1 MTGYLPI
8 GFEVGAEIT
17 YPISEATSSG
27 LLNVSAQV
35 INTFNFLII
44 TKTLPTEYSIY
55 LNLLFSTHL
64 NGYFF
69 KLVQTDIN
77 NYFYKSLLQK
87 TT

>member
-35 INTFNFLII
+35 INIFKIKFLFFV
-44 TKTLPTEYSIY
+44 KIY
-55 LNLLFSTHL
+55 RLN
-64 NGYFF
+64 
-69 KLVQTDIN
+69 
-77 NYFYKSLLQK
+77 
-87 TT
+87 

>member
-35 INTFNFLII
+35 IYTFKINQTIHLI
-44 TKTLPTEYSIY
+44 SI
-55 LNLLFSTHL
+55 STSS
-64 NGYFF
+64 NKVFNVYAQ
-69 KLVQTDIN
+69 VII
-77 NYFYKSLLQK
+77 
-87 TT
+87 